1 MKKNKIIEATKELQ
15 AEEKKS
21 NRFIY
26 LIIGFLTF
34 FVFANTIGNDYNMDD
49 ELVTRNHPLT
59 SQGMRAIGEI
69 FTSPYYQDDMGYVYG
84 YRPIVHVSFAIE
96 HELFGEKA
104 SVSHFVNVILYVACV
119 LLFLSLLLKWVGE
132 QNKWIAIIAVL
143 FFALHPIHTEVVA
156 SIKNRD
162 ELLAFFFALL
172 SALAM
177 IKFVEKGKWWSLFWI
192 AFYFALGM
200 LSKKSI
206 FSLTIILPISAV
218 LLHSI
223 SWKKLFYIVFAFS
236 VPSAIISPELSFS
249 RFTLFLIIPWILVV
263 VFYYLKVKIFS
274 NDPFLNSVLYDFNFW
289 AGITIFTASYALFS
303 LNYYL
308 IPFIII
314 LSIFC
319 YYKKTEYGIILL
331 SLVISAIG
339 LRFNHI
345 EFSYF
350 GFIIIANYTYGF
362 YIKKEKISI
371 IILGTLVFALLIL
384 FILNPVINQ
393 AISVFT
399 ILFFLWLLNKKVLFG
414 LFFSI
419 SILIISYLID
429 NTINNFGII
438 MFPFSMLLFLI
449 EFLKPSNFYKFI
461 PLISIVVIFFLPSVR
476 SHYYYSEPS
485 NSASNYLTKKV
496 ESKNSSSQSLLLEGR
511 HLEYV
516 ENTLVAKHSFQET
529 LGTGFSTIG
538 EYAKLIVF
546 PYELSFY
553 YGFSRTKTVSLNN
566 AWISLIFHFG
576 LISLAIWQLKKRP
589 ILSIGIGWYLL
600 SILLFSNW
608 FELVAG
614 MVGERL
620 AFTASAGFS
629 IFIGVFLFSIKPNFN
644 LLKPKGLELVFL
656 VLIIFFSI
664 KSFVRNNQWKDSLF
678 LMKNDIKHLKY
689 SAQANNLYALNLMNK
704 SNELTNGFEKNQ
716 MQKQAQ
722 KHFLIATK
730 IHSDFFNAQFDLGK
744 TSLIVKDTNM
754 AIQSFKKVIKLDSK
768 FPDSYLSLVSIYES
782 KEDWQDYFKN
792 ANQLF
797 SVYDSWESYI
807 ILGRAYLEL
816 NNLEKSKNIIISGL
830 KKYPNNNNLL
840 NCLKDLDVRISNR

>member
-59 SQGMRAIGEI
+59 SQGIKAIGEI

-84 YRPIVHVSFAIE
+84 YRPIVHLSFALE
-96 HELFGEKA
+96 HQFFGEKA
-104 SVSHFVNVILYVACV
+104 LVSHFINVLLYVACV
-119 LLFLSLLLKWVGE
+119 LLFLNLLLKWLGE
-132 QNKWIAIIAVL
+132 KNKGIAIIAVL

-162 ELLAFFFALL
+162 ELLALFFALL

-177 IKFVEKGKWWSLFWI
+177 IRFVEKGKWWSLLWI
-192 AFYFALGM
+192 AFFFALGM

-236 VPSAIISPELSFS
+236 VPSAIISSELSFS

-274 NDPFLNSVLYDFNFW
+274 NDPFLNSVLNDFNFW
-289 AGITIFTASYALFS
+289 AGITIFSASYALFS
-303 LNYYL
+303 LNYYF

-314 LSIFC
+314 LSFFC

-331 SLVISAIG
+331 SFVISAIG

-350 GFIIIANYTYGF
+350 GFIIIANYSYGF

-371 IILGTLVFALLIL
+371 IILGTLVSTLLIL

-393 AISVFT
+393 VISVFT

-511 HLEYV
+511 HLEYI
-516 ENTLVAKHSFQET
+516 ENTLIAKHSFQET

-566 AWISLIFHFG
+566 AWISLIFHLG

-589 ILSIGIGWYLL
+589 ILAIGIGWYLL

-629 IFIGVFLFSIKPNFN
+629 IFIGSLMFWIKPEFNFRKPKYLEIVVLLTLFLFTLKSIQ
-644 LLKPKGLELVFL
+644 
-656 VLIIFFSI
+656 
-664 KSFVRNNQWKDSLF
+664 RNSKWKNQIT
-678 LMKNDIKHLKY
+678 LMGNDIEHLQK
-689 SAQANNLYALNLMNK
+689 SAQANNLYALNLLNK
-704 SNELTNGFEKNQ
+704 SNDIRTIKLAIHHFE
-716 MQKQAQ
+716 QAV
-722 KHFLIATK
+722 LIYPE
-730 IHSDFFNAQFDLGK
+730 FFNANYDLGRNYLAIGD
-744 TSLIVKDTNM
+744 TSK
-754 AIQSFKKVIKLDSK
+754 AILHFNKVIEIDKT
-768 FPDSYLSLVSIYES
+768 FPDAYLNLIQIYQNQKKW
-782 KEDWQDYFKN
+782 KEHLLIAKKLFVIYNHPN
-792 ANQLF
+792 A
-797 SVYDSWESYI
+797 YI
-807 ILGRAYLEL
+807 ILAKGFLE
-816 NNLEKSKNIIISGL
+816 NNNKKKSIAILEKGSKLFYLNQDL
-830 KKYPNNNNLL
+830 KLFL
-840 NCLKDLDVRISNR
+840 NEIKE